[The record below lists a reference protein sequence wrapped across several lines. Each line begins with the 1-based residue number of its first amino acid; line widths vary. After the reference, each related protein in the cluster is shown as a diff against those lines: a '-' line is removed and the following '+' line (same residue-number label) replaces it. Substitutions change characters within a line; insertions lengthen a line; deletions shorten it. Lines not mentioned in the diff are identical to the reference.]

1 MNETVPEINI
11 EIMELSD
18 ALINVLLHAMLII
31 QLGIVSDSVPMEL
44 MLLPREQIELVWDNV
59 QLGFMQIKRQNFAS
73 LSVIWV
79 LYYGQTIQL
88 GNA

>member
-44 MLLPREQIELVWDNV
+44 MLLPREQIELV
-59 QLGFMQIKRQNFAS
+59 
-73 LSVIWV
+73 
-79 LYYGQTIQL
+79 
-88 GNA
+88 